1 MNISFGLPRVNRGAP
16 RGIVLRHP
24 EQGTASGLGR
34 GAYMLG
40 RWWRRDRQKA
50 NRIMSFQQFL
60 TTFPPIFLRGRTDQ
74 HGRQLATPGDHAA
87 GCLIVLRST
96 STGPRA
102 PHLNGLSLLASVIK
116 STLRERLHRA
126 AICRCWTH
134 YSSPS
139 SCGAQG
145 RRRANR
151 FRVDTRARDARA
163 GLVQS
168 PLASAELQVLAFSSP
183 LLGGHGCF
191 VQLAVARAKDFFS
204 LFHLGQCATWSSCD
218 LSSGRSLVS
227 EPFKRFSSCL
237 REFFRDAEGA
247 PGMLRH
253 ENQQARKDKRVEC
266 WSFQLPIA

>member
-1 MNISFGLPRVNRGAP
+1 
-16 RGIVLRHP
+16 
-24 EQGTASGLGR
+24 
-34 GAYMLG
+34 
-40 RWWRRDRQKA
+40 
-50 NRIMSFQQFL
+50 
-60 TTFPPIFLRGRTDQ
+60 
-74 HGRQLATPGDHAA
+74 
-87 GCLIVLRST
+87 LRST

-191 VQLAVARAKDFFS
+191 VQLAVARARTSS
-204 LFHLGQCATWSSCD
+204 LFFTWANVPRGAAAILARVAAWSVN
-218 LSSGRSLVS
+218 LSSGFLRVCAN
-227 EPFKRFSSCL
+227 FSVMRRAHLAC
-237 REFFRDAEGA
+237 
-247 PGMLRH
+247 
-253 ENQQARKDKRVEC
+253 
-266 WSFQLPIA
+266 